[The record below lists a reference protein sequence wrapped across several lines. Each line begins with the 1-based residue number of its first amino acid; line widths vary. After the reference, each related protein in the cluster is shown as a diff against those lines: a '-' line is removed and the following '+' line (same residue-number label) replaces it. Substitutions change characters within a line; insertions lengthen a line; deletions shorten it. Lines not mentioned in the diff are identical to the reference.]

1 MKRSVD
7 LILLLLVFAASALY
21 CSILF
26 GGYEG
31 VGDGNDYA
39 GLARSIAA
47 GKGFLLGHV
56 YPLGLVFNPDI
67 PQPNNIWAPG
77 YPVYLSLWFM
87 LFGASDN
94 VALSAS
100 VFAVWLFVVACY
112 FLGLAIGGRWM
123 ARMAA
128 ALAGLSQIVLYT
140 TIEGTPEILA
150 AATLTFS
157 VLCLFE
163 LPKAWKTILSGILFG
178 ATVLIRYQI
187 IVVAIPL
194 IWIFFHDSRRLLWL
208 WLAAVILAISPWLV
222 RNMIV
227 LGNPFFTLQSY
238 GEFAKGMGR
247 FGDYYY
253 AYRSFIPMSLW
264 YVITHFP
271 FDLAKKFAGGLIFF
285 ASAFPLRLNF
295 LGLVPLFLALM
306 KVWQVE
312 LKERKIILFAFYSAV
327 LIIVISSLDG
337 HHDRHLI
344 PIQGFLIASMLIGFK
359 YFITELGVIKYKVAV
374 VLLGAVLFL
383 PARAPFLEMRLDL
396 IADMARAAKPG
407 YAVLAEHVEPEA
419 IVVSDASDAV
429 WWYAERNSIWIPAA
443 YEDLGLLVANRRCGY
458 IFLADH
464 SSFLNSLSDEQLND
478 FAGLVEPV
486 DSFLGP
492 GMLYRVIS
500 SGGVP
505 DSFAMR

>member
-1 MKRSVD
+1 MKRTLD
-7 LILLLLVFAASALY
+7 LILLLFIFAVSAIY
-21 CSILF
+21 CAILF

-31 VGDGNDYA
+31 IGDGNDYA
-39 GLARSIAA
+39 GLARSIAT
-47 GKGFLLGHV
+47 GRGFSLGHV
-56 YPLGLVFNPDI
+56 YPLGLVFNPDL

-77 YPVYLSLWFM
+77 YPVYLSVWFI
-87 LFGASDN
+87 LFGASDT
-94 VALSAS
+94 VALAGS
-100 VFAVWLFVVACY
+100 VFAVWLFVVAGY
-112 FLGLAIGGRWM
+112 FLGMVMGGRWM

-150 AATLTFS
+150 AATLAFS
-157 VLCLFE
+157 VLCLIE
-163 LPKAWKTILSGILFG
+163 HPKAWKTIVSGILFG

-187 IVVAIPL
+187 IVAAIPL
-194 IWIFFHDSRRLLWL
+194 IWIFFHDNRKLLWL
-208 WLAAVILAISPWLV
+208 WLAASALAISPWLA
-222 RNMIV
+222 RNLIV
-227 LGNPFFTLQSY
+227 FGNPFFTLQSY

-247 FGDYYY
+247 FDDYYY

-271 FDLAKKFAGGLIFF
+271 FDLAKKFVGGLVFF

-312 LKERKIILFAFYSAV
+312 LKERKIILFAFYAVV
-327 LIIVISSLDG
+327 LIMVISSLDG
-337 HHDRHLI
+337 HHDRHLL
-344 PIQGFLIASMLIGFK
+344 PIQGFLIVSMLIGFK
-359 YFITELGVIKYKVAV
+359 YLITELGVIKYKAAV
-374 VLLGAVLFL
+374 VLLGAILFL

-407 YAVLAEHVEPEA
+407 YAVLAKHVEPEA
-419 IVVSDASDAV
+419 VVVSDASDAV
-429 WWYAERNSIWIPAA
+429 WWYAERNSIWIPAT
-443 YEDLGLLVANRRCGY
+443 YEDLRLLVANGRCGY
-458 IFLADH
+458 IFLMDH
-464 SSFLNSLSDEQLND
+464 SSFLNSLSEEQFRD
-478 FAGLVEPV
+478 FAGLVEPI

-492 GMLYRVIS
+492 GALYKVLS
-500 SGGVP
+500 SDGIP